1 MASVVMGHGSDN
13 GSDYQDDGDEASEC
27 SDLSGISGED
37 NNNNDDEA
45 QQGTSSVLPYKIIT
59 KEDISAHQARNACG
73 APLHRSLNSSSMRG
87 ILNRRCITRWE

>member
-59 KEDISAHQARNACG
+59 KEDISAHQARNACRD
-73 APLHRSLNSSSMRG
+73 PVYRSLYTTPQCGGFS
-87 ILNRRCITRWE
+87 TADA